1 MEGNDLLMN
10 LKKKTQKTSSR
21 STSSIASS
29 SSSKSSRSSKKSN
42 NIVVNLGNSESDDD
56 SSVYSNYSKMSKESK
71 NKGKKTQKNKN
82 YSDNDT
88 ESSYSISTTAS
99 SKKYKETKK
108 MSNEEILKLKR
119 EILYQFER
127 LERKGFQIP
136 KRFNMTSDIDEMRQE
151 LERIKNDKDVDIS
164 VKFQRRMMM
173 AIITGSEFVN
183 NKFNPFDFK
192 LDGWS
197 ESVNDSIDDYDEI
210 FEQLH
215 EKYRGKSKMPP
226 ELKLLFMLGG
236 SAFMFHLSNTMLK
249 SSMPGMDQIMKQ
261 NPDLMK
267 QFASATVNTMA
278 QNNPAK
284 MSSGFGGII
293 SGLFGGGGGGLGSLG
308 GLGNLFGGDTI
319 IKPNTNFSP
328 DGKQPQMK
336 GPTNVDDILQE
347 IEEARKMN
355 EKNSDRIEIMSTM
368 SGSEITDIPDDASV
382 SGIFPKK
389 GKRTLNI

>member
-10 LKKKTQKTSSR
+10 LKKKNEKTSARSSKSSSR
-21 STSSIASS
+21 SISS
-29 SSSKSSRSSKKSN
+29 SSSTSSKTSKTSKKSN
-42 NIVVNLGNSESDDD
+42 NIVVNLENSESDDD
-56 SSVYSNYSKMSKESK
+56 SSVYSGYSKLSRGSKTKK
-71 NKGKKTQKNKN
+71 NKS

-88 ESSYSISTTAS
+88 ESSYSISTVAS

-108 MSNEEILKLKR
+108 MSNEDILKLKR

-127 LERKGFQIP
+127 LERKGFKIP
-136 KRFNMTSDIDEMRQE
+136 KRFNMTSDIDEMKQE

-173 AIITGSEFVN
+173 ALITGSEFVN

-278 QNNPAK
+278 KNNPEK
-284 MSSGFGGII
+284 MSNGFGGII
-293 SGLFGGGGGGLGSLG
+293 SSLFGGGGGGISDL
-308 GLGNLFGGDTI
+308 LFGGGRNVT
-319 IKPNTNFSP
+319 PSPPMFSAE
-328 DGKQPQMK
+328 GKHPQMK

-347 IEEARKMN
+347 IEEARKVN

-368 SGSEITDIPDDASV
+368 SGSDVTEIPDDASV